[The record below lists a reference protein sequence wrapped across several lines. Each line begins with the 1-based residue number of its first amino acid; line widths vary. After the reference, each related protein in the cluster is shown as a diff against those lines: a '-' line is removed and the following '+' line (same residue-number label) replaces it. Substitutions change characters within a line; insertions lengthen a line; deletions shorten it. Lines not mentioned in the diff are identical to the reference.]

1 MSSRYAF
8 IRRGVFAAAFAALL
22 APGAASAHAM
32 LHSSDPTDGATLSA
46 SPRALNLMFTED
58 CRVTALRLL
67 DEGGREHQLR
77 REGGRA
83 ASSRATATVA
93 TPLPPGAYRLEWRAM
108 GDDGHVM
115 SGAVRFAVNASR

>member
-1 MSSRYAF
+1 MLSRF
-8 IRRGVFAAAFAALL
+8 HFVRNGLLAAALALL
-22 APGAASAHAM
+22 APAAASAHAM
-32 LHSSDPTDGATLSA
+32 LHTSNPADGATLTT
-46 SPRALNLMFTED
+46 SPRSLSLVFSEE

-67 DEGGREHQLR
+67 DESGREHQVR

-93 TPLPPGAYRLEWRAM
+93 APLPSGAYRLEWRAM

-115 SGAVRFAVNASR
+115 SGAVKFAVAASR